1 MVTILCS
8 QWGKAFHFRLKPLH
22 RRVQTQGGVGSTI
35 HGHWA
40 FGRWIGPQALG
51 LAKHFDA
58 VLRINYAHTP
68 QRFHMLRFEDAPK
81 KPVNLSLNAEV
92 LAMARELDMN
102 VSRTV
107 DALLAQEVKRQYWA
121 RWQTQNLDAIASY
134 NARIEQEGLPLDAYR
149 SF

>member
-1 MVTILCS
+1 
-8 QWGKAFHFRLKPLH
+8 
-22 RRVQTQGGVGSTI
+22 
-35 HGHWA
+35 
-40 FGRWIGPQALG
+40 
-51 LAKHFDA
+51 
-58 VLRINYAHTP
+58 
-68 QRFHMLRFEDAPK
+68 MLRFEDGPK

-121 RWQTQNLDAIASY
+121 RWQAQNLDAIASY

>member
-1 MVTILCS
+1 
-8 QWGKAFHFRLKPLH
+8 
-22 RRVQTQGGVGSTI
+22 
-35 HGHWA
+35 
-40 FGRWIGPQALG
+40 
-51 LAKHFDA
+51 
-58 VLRINYAHTP
+58 
-68 QRFHMLRFEDAPK
+68 
-81 KPVNLSLNAEV
+81 
-92 LAMARELDMN
+92 MARELDMN

>member
-1 MVTILCS
+1 
-8 QWGKAFHFRLKPLH
+8 
-22 RRVQTQGGVGSTI
+22 
-35 HGHWA
+35 
-40 FGRWIGPQALG
+40 
-51 LAKHFDA
+51 
-58 VLRINYAHTP
+58 
-68 QRFHMLRFEDAPK
+68 MLRFEDAPK

-121 RWQTQNLDAIASY
+121 RWQAQNQDAIASY
-134 NARIEQEGLPLDAYR
+134 NARIEQEGLPLDAFR

>member
-1 MVTILCS
+1 
-8 QWGKAFHFRLKPLH
+8 
-22 RRVQTQGGVGSTI
+22 
-35 HGHWA
+35 
-40 FGRWIGPQALG
+40 
-51 LAKHFDA
+51 
-58 VLRINYAHTP
+58 
-68 QRFHMLRFEDAPK
+68 MLRFEDGPK

-121 RWQTQNLDAIASY
+121 RWQAQNLDAIASY
-134 NARIEQEGLPLDAYR
+134 NARSEQEGLPLDAYR

>member
-1 MVTILCS
+1 
-8 QWGKAFHFRLKPLH
+8 
-22 RRVQTQGGVGSTI
+22 
-35 HGHWA
+35 
-40 FGRWIGPQALG
+40 
-51 LAKHFDA
+51 
-58 VLRINYAHTP
+58 
-68 QRFHMLRFEDAPK
+68 MLRFEDAPK

-134 NARIEQEGLPLDAYR
+134 NARIEQESLPLDAYR

>member
-1 MVTILCS
+1 
-8 QWGKAFHFRLKPLH
+8 
-22 RRVQTQGGVGSTI
+22 
-35 HGHWA
+35 
-40 FGRWIGPQALG
+40 
-51 LAKHFDA
+51 
-58 VLRINYAHTP
+58 
-68 QRFHMLRFEDAPK
+68 MLRFEDAPK
-81 KPVNLSLNAEV
+81 KPVNLSLNAGV

-121 RWQTQNLDAIASY
+121 RWQTQNLAAIASY